1 MFSLKDQEKK
11 DGVTS
16 TGKKVVDPTENTEG
30 EKCAKCEKVGES
42 LLVCT
47 VSFLAGKAIPK
58 TLMCICVV

>member
-11 DGVTS
+11 DELTS
-16 TGKKVVDPTENTEG
+16 TGKKVVDPTENT